1 MLSLFFILMVHSI
14 FLILPDTNVG
24 VTGSDLTIA
33 PIFLFGI
40 GHALFTVL
48 NTPMT

>member
-1 MLSLFFILMVHSI
+1 MILIVHST
-14 FLILPDTNVG
+14 FLILPDSPEG

>member
-1 MLSLFFILMVHSI
+1 
-14 FLILPDTNVG
+14 

-33 PIFLFGI
+33 PIFLFGT